1 MLWQRCCNHW
11 GMVVA
16 SFSGWCQA
24 FRRTLEKNIHLQNA
38 NAVMVRVVCP
48 HCQSEV
54 TIDPETGTQFSCM
67 WCNSNFQYEQDKSST
82 NLSPGTLWLSSTID
96 TENEHELMDGQKA
109 HLKGL
114 GWFVG
119 ISALF
124 LIPFTIL
131 GGAAGFFSC
140 FIFVAGSAAMAAF
153 FSQTDSHEGLYYN
166 TSTGMLTLVSTN
178 EQGFW
183 YVDKQVHKNHIS
195 SVEVLDI
202 WLGEH
207 QGSKLVLKIRGNGW
221 VETMHAHGFKSKLFE
236 ELVGMEVQHK
246 QAR

>member
-1 MLWQRCCNHW
+1 
-11 GMVVA
+11 MVVA

-24 FRRTLEKNIHLQNA
+24 PRRNLEKNIHLQNTD
-38 NAVMVRVVCP
+38 AVMVRVVCP

-109 HLKGL
+109 RLKGL

-166 TSTGMLTLVSTN
+166 TSTGMLTLVSTD

-195 SVEVLDI
+195 SVEVLDV

-236 ELVGMEVQHK
+236 ELVGMDVQHK

>member
-1 MLWQRCCNHW
+1 
-11 GMVVA
+11 
-16 SFSGWCQA
+16 
-24 FRRTLEKNIHLQNA
+24 
-38 NAVMVRVVCP
+38 MVRVVCP

-67 WCNSNFQYEQDKSST
+67 WCNSNFQYEQDEPST

-96 TENEHELMDGQKA
+96 TENEHELMDGQKD

-183 YVDKQVHKNHIS
+183 YVDKQVHKNQIS

-246 QAR
+246 QARLPVQYAGANGLDRAQRRKPVAKRPR

>member
-1 MLWQRCCNHW
+1 MGGSAN
-11 GMVVA
+11 
-16 SFSGWCQA
+16 
-24 FRRTLEKNIHLQNA
+24 FRKKNIHPQNA
-38 NAVMVRVVCP
+38 DAVMVRVVCP

-67 WCNSNFQYEQDKSST
+67 WCNSNFQYEQDEPST

-96 TENEHELMDGQKA
+96 TENEHELMDGQKD

-183 YVDKQVHKNHIS
+183 YVDKQVHKNQIS